1 MNQLSN
7 LTPSGS
13 RSWLRSVHE
22 QKKKSFYSIR
32 YVDN

>member
-22 QKKKSFYSIR
+22 QRKNRSIQLG